1 MLPEGIRYASRKNTR
16 RKMKNTRALAS
27 ALKFSQKRRSELRCE
42 KGRAFWARPF
52 VDATANFYLRCLLTS
67 RVISNME
74 TCLTPLNT
82 GRRLSSALIMRRF
95 FESCSPLRRI

>member
-1 MLPEGIRYASRKNTR
+1 MLPDGMRYASIMNVR
-16 RKMKNTRALAS
+16 RKMKNRRALKS
-27 ALKFSQKRRSELRCE
+27 ALKFSQNRRSPLRCE

-52 VDATANFYLRCLLTS
+52 VDATAKFYFRCLLTS

-74 TCLTPLNT
+74 TCFAPLNT

-95 FESCSPLRRI
+95 LESCSPLRRM